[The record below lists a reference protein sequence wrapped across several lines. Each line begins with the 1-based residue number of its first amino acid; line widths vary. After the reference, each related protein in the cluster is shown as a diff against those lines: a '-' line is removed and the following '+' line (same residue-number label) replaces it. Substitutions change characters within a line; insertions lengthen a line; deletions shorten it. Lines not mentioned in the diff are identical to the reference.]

1 MNAIEEEYGSEFVED
16 VIRTT
21 YQSNQLA
28 TKTIQAMMDGAKVG
42 DKTGGNGR

>member
-1 MNAIEEEYGSEFVED
+1 MNAIEEEYGKEFVED

-28 TKTIQAMMDGAKVG
+28 TQTIQAIVD
-42 DKTGGNGR
+42 